1 MKSLQTKSAR
11 LVMTLVMIGFVV
23 IPGVRT
29 EARSPIDSSSAKIV
43 TGEVL
48 QVEGGFLLGRDLQG
62 DTLDIVDKS
71 YVITDQS
78 GNEVRLDLSDET
90 EVKERVNPGDKIEAR
105 ISPDGHTLSV
115 TRLEP

>member
-1 MKSLQTKSAR
+1 MKPLQSLR
-11 LVMTLVMIGFVV
+11 LAITIVMVGLVV
-23 IPGVRT
+23 ILGVRT
-29 EARSPIDSSSAKIV
+29 EARSPIESSSAKIV

-48 QVEGGFLLGRDLQG
+48 QVEGGFRMARDLQG

-78 GNEVRLDLSDET
+78 GKEVRLELSEDT
-90 EVKERVNPGDKIEAR
+90 EVQERVNPGDKIEAK
-105 ISPDGHTLSV
+105 ISPEGHTLSV